1 MHEAYCSCFS
11 HIIHKRIMSQL
22 FKRYSIVVLHT
33 INYAHIYEKCGL
45 NNKIQNLAL
54 RGEVYFY

>member
-1 MHEAYCSCFS
+1 
-11 HIIHKRIMSQL
+11 MSQL

-45 NNKIQNLAL
+45 NNEIQNLAL
-54 RGEVYFY
+54 RGEYIFIDSTKEGKPLEL

>member
-1 MHEAYCSCFS
+1 
-11 HIIHKRIMSQL
+11 MSQL

-45 NNKIQNLAL
+45 NNEIQNLAL
-54 RGEVYFY
+54 RGGVYFY